1 LELLQLLSIITSW
14 SRILSK
20 QFANRSNCFGL
31 RFFIWIVY
39 LLKSEPLVWSFWGEP
54 SRVANFWKEC
64 WETGWLLLKLIS
76 FAFSLGI
83 LIVSPIPAEKVTQ
96 WLGGD
101 SWWTIPVSPTIVI
114 PAYLKDYAAIP
125 LVAGLIEKRNGTGN
139 RDGFHG
145 NRRSNF

>member
-1 LELLQLLSIITSW
+1 M
-14 SRILSK
+14 
-20 QFANRSNCFGL
+20 
-31 RFFIWIVY
+31 WIVY
-39 LLKSEPLVWSFWGEP
+39 LLKSEPLVWSFWGES
-54 SRVANFWKEC
+54 SRVENFWKEC
-64 WETGWLLLKLIS
+64 WETGWLLLKWMS
-76 FAFSLGI
+76 FAFLLES
-83 LIVSPIPAEKVTQ
+83 LIVAPIPAEKVTQ

-101 SWWTIPVSPTIVI
+101 SWRTIVI